1 MASKIEMLVAA
12 RCVTYNQRE
21 YIKDTLNGFTMQK
34 TTFPYICIIIDDAS
48 TDGEQEVIDAY
59 LREHFDMENNEVSYV
74 REDEDA
80 IYKYAQH
87 LQNKNCYFIVLELK
101 KNLYHDVEKKRRLFA
116 PWLESVKYNALCEGD
131 DYWTDPLKLQKQVVF
146 LEEHPDYSMCFH
158 AADVKIEGVDIK
170 HKGAH
175 CEVIEDRDYTSTEMF
190 STWIVPTASIVYN
203 KSLYDSFSIRHKE
216 WLTRGDIVTVLTCAH
231 VGKVRG
237 ISDKM
242 SVYRMQPNSVSHNP
256 AIRGKEIYRLA
267 NHFRCLYIN
276 FPTLEKAPVTWCISN
291 AYYGRMKA
299 PKRNPFQRFG
309 DFILFFYWNPRYAI
323 QKLLSLYKTKII
335 RK

>member
-1 MASKIEMLVAA
+1 M
-12 RCVTYNQRE
+12 TYQQKD
-21 YIKDTLNGFTMQK
+21 YILEALRSFVMQE
-34 TTFPYICIIIDDAS
+34 TTFQYLILVVDDAS
-48 TDGEQEVIDAY
+48 TDGNAELIRDYMQQEFALEDK
-59 LREHFDMENNEVSYV
+59 EVSWFK
-74 REDEDA
+74 EDEDSD
-80 IYKYAQH
+80 YLFAQH
-87 LQNKNCYFIVLELK
+87 KHNKNCFILSMNLK
-101 KNLYHDVEKKRRLFA
+101 RNLYREQEKKRALYA
-116 PWLESVKYNALCEGD
+116 EWEEMAKYIAICEGD
-131 DYWTDPLKLQKQVVF
+131 DYWTDPLKLQKQVDV
-146 LEEHPDYSMCFH
+146 LEEHPDCSMCFH

-203 KSLYDSFSIRHKE
+203 KSLYDSFTIRHKE
-216 WLTRGDIVTVLTCAH
+216 WLTRGDIAIVLTCAH

-276 FPTLEKAPVTWCISN
+276 FPKLEKDPVTWCISN

-299 PKRNPFQRFG
+299 PKRNPFQRLG
-309 DFILFFYWNPRYAI
+309 DFILFFYWNPKYAI
-323 QKLLSLYKTKII
+323 QKILSLYKTKIL